1 MKKIIAFSFSKQ
13 RNILFSHHAGT
24 VRALTTGL
32 AVICWSQANL
42 ILSSRVQLRLQSC
55 TRTERSEWSSVHCTF
70 LRMENMSSIQCITYP
85 AIDCIWPLIPFAVN
99 PAKSSRYEQRSARQP
114 GQAGSPLQAPSPTRK
129 NVVRKNH
136 TSWADLMKQ
145 AIHLKH
151 ASTQHQHGVYQC
163 LFICLRHANAYMSNS
178 YHRPTTSVA
187 ITIPESYHKRDKIH

>member
-1 MKKIIAFSFSKQ
+1 MKKIIAFSFSKK

-70 LRMENMSSIQCITYP
+70 LRMENMSSIHCITYP

-99 PAKSSRYEQRSARQP
+99 PAKSSRYEQRSAQQP

-129 NVVRKNH
+129 KCGVQKSHLMGRSDE
-136 TSWADLMKQ
+136 TSHPRQ
-145 AIHLKH
+145 TCKH
-151 ASTQHQHGVYQC
+151 AAPARSLST
-163 LFICLRHANAYMSNS
+163 S
-178 YHRPTTSVA
+178 
-187 ITIPESYHKRDKIH
+187 IHMLKAR